1 MNMKRNQKKSYVP
14 PTVEVTH
21 MALEK
26 VIAASPVPKV
36 NLKDWEY
43 ETPDTDIN
51 NNADVLLY
59 F

>member
-1 MNMKRNQKKSYVP
+1 MNMKTNQKMSYVP
-14 PTVEVTH
+14 PKVEVTR
-21 MALEK
+21 MALETF
-26 VIAASPVPKV
+26 IAASPVPNV

-43 ETPDTDIN
+43 ETPDTDLN